1 VHSHLLDRYRDGS
14 SLLHRLDPRLKLV
27 AVLSFVVVA
36 STLDPRAARAFLV
49 LGLVLLALW
58 LLAQI
63 PPVEMLRYS
72 LLILPF
78 AGVTAIA
85 LPFTQDGNVLWRRT
99 LWGVHLAL
107 TDRGL
112 ALFLAVLVKSWLSVL
127 ASGLLVMT
135 TPFPTLLS
143 ALCALGVP
151 RVLTAIISFA
161 FRYLFV
167 LVEEARRLQTA
178 REARS
183 AGSGGTLLWR
193 VRVLGGMV
201 GSLFI
206 RSYERSERIYAAM
219 LSRGY
224 DGQMHT
230 LNALQW
236 CRQDSWAAVLWGGT
250 MILVLLIGWKGL

>member
-1 VHSHLLDRYRDGS
+1 MGLGI
-14 SLLHRLDPRLKLV
+14 
-27 AVLSFVVVA
+27 AVLAV
-36 STLDPRAARAFLV
+36 
-49 LGLVLLALW
+49 W

-63 PPVEMLRYS
+63 PLARMLRYS
-72 LLILPF
+72 LVILPF

-85 LPFTQDGNVLWRRT
+85 LPFTQDGNVLWRWT
-99 LWGVHLAL
+99 LWGASVSL

-112 ALFLAVLVKSWLSVL
+112 ALFVAVLVESWLSVL

-143 ALCALGVP
+143 ALRALGVP
-151 RVLTAIISFA
+151 RVLTAIISFMY
-161 FRYLFV
+161 RYLFV
-167 LVEEARRLQTA
+167 LVDEAIRLQTA
-178 REARS
+178 RQARS

-193 VRVLGGMV
+193 VRVLGGMI

-224 DGQMHT
+224 DGQIHT

-236 CRQDSWAAVLWGGT
+236 RCQDSWATVVWGGVMILIAVL
-250 MILVLLIGWKGL
+250 GWKGS